1 MGVPL
6 REYSLCIQMCVCTED
21 SKRMKQKIKT
31 KSILLMRKLVEKVV
45 LAFCYVVIVGSC
57 INGYAYMISD
67 TEKLTPL
74 VVFNLIVIGLGL
86 VFLSVMAFILL
97 FTKRTND

>member
-1 MGVPL
+1 
-6 REYSLCIQMCVCTED
+6 
-21 SKRMKQKIKT
+21 MK
-31 KSILLMRKLVEKVV
+31 KLVEKLV

-57 INGYAYMISD
+57 INGYGYMISD

-74 VVFNLIVIGLGL
+74 VVFNLIIIGIGL
-86 VFLSVMAFILL
+86 VFLSLMAFILL

>member
-1 MGVPL
+1 
-6 REYSLCIQMCVCTED
+6 MCVLTED
-21 SKRMKQKIKT
+21 SKRMKQKPKT
-31 KSILLMRKLVEKVV
+31 KLPMKKLVEKVV

-67 TEKLTPL
+67 TAKLTPL

-86 VFLSVMAFILL
+86 AFLSLMAFILL